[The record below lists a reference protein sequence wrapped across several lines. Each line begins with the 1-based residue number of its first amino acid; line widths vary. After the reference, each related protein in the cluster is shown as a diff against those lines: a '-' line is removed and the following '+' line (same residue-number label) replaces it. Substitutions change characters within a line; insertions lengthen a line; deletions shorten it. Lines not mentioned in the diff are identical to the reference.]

1 MKSEPAANVT
11 NRPSSHS
18 PAATCAAPIGIFDS
32 GVGGLSVAVEVARQL
47 PREHILYYADSA
59 RAPWGVRDPAELR
72 SLACAITRYLL
83 DAGAKLILVACNTA
97 SVHTLRHL
105 RDTFPQVPFVG
116 MVPAVKPA
124 ALSTLSGRIAVMA
137 TAATA
142 QGQPLADL
150 LSEFAEPTGV
160 EAVLAVP
167 AGLVELVEKGIVDG
181 PEAEEVVHRALDPLL
196 STEVDTLVLGCTH
209 FPFLR
214 KAVEKV
220 TQGRMQL
227 IDAAPAVARQCGRVL
242 MDRGIAARSG
252 QTGGLKAMRIVTS
265 GDPQSVAAVVKKLL
279 GVDVSVEHRDAV
291 AAG

>member
-1 MKSEPAANVT
+1 MT
-11 NRPSSHS
+11 QRPTSHDS
-18 PAATCAAPIGIFDS
+18 AATSAAPVGIFDS

-47 PREHILYYADSA
+47 PRERILYYADSA
-59 RAPWGVRDPAELR
+59 RAPWGVREPEQLQ

-83 DAGAKLILVACNTA
+83 DRGAKLVLVACNTA

-105 RDTFPQVPFVG
+105 RAAFPQVPFVG

-150 LSEFAEPTGV
+150 VSEFAEPTGV

-167 AGLVELVEKGIVDG
+167 AGLVELVERGIVEG
-181 PEAEEVVHRALDPLL
+181 PEAEALVHRALDPLL

-214 KAVEKV
+214 RAVEKV

-242 MDRGIAARSG
+242 MDRGLAARSG
-252 QTGGLKAMRIVTS
+252 QTGGLAAMRLVTS
-265 GDPQSVAAVVKKLL
+265 GDPVTVAAVVRKLL
-279 GVDVSVEHRDAV
+279 GVTVGVEHHDVLA
-291 AAG
+291 